1 MKISNMPIH
10 TGNAHQFLWIP
21 LHVRNAGF
29 PPRKPETRIPIFWLT
44 RKDNELFFVNDSD
57 ELLDSVKIESNE
69 FLTYDNFII
78 GLSNNKAFYYQDVGS
93 HEAIKMIEYD
103 DFFDL
108 DIFFQFTFFI
118 QSKTYNADIT
128 MLPKKGIIN
137 ERVMLWNTDE
147 LGKHFHMKNKNE
159 NL

>member
-1 MKISNMPIH
+1 MFQQQEVQY
-10 TGNAHQFLWIP
+10 QFRWFP

-69 FLTYDNFII
+69 FLTYDDFIV
-78 GLSNNKAFYYQDVGS
+78 GLSNNKFCYQNVGS
-93 HEAIKMIEYD
+93 HEAIKVIEYD

-108 DIFFQFTFFI
+108 DVFFQFTFLI
-118 QSKTYNADIT
+118 QSKTYNTDIT

-137 ERVMLWNTDE
+137 ERVML
-147 LGKHFHMKNKNE
+147 
-159 NL
+159 

>member
-1 MKISNMPIH
+1 MFQQQEVQY
-10 TGNAHQFLWIP
+10 QFRWIP

-29 PPRKPETRIPIFWLT
+29 PPRKPEKRIPIFWLT

-147 LGKHFHMKNKNE
+147 LGKHFHMKNKNKNKNE
-159 NL
+159 IL